1 MNIKTGQEQ
10 EIRTGRRILITGGRA
25 PAALDLA
32 RQLAEQGYEVYAAD
46 SMASPLIRFSTCI
59 KRYEVLPAPRVDEAA
74 FGKALAAMV
83 EKYSIELLI
92 PTCEEIYYIAKLRG
106 KLGSC
111 MVFTDEAE
119 KLTALHSKWAFIEMV
134 REAGLAAPET
144 KQLRCYTEL
153 KQLHNSA
160 SEQIW
165 VLKPVYSRFAT
176 KVHIW
181 HANESPPPAAELQLS
196 ADSPWVAQAYVAGQE
211 YCTYSIAKEGKLL
224 AYSDYAV
231 DFTAGRGASTFF
243 QACHQPQLRQ
253 WVETFAAHTQFTG
266 QIAFDFIIDESGAV
280 WPLECNP
287 RATSGLHLFDKR
299 DRLGRALWGTGQ
311 RSSIIMPQQS
321 RGKMIAAAMLAYGLS
336 QQRRQRGLWR
346 GSWHWLAC
354 MAGGRDVIFSWKD
367 PGPFLMQGYVWFDL
381 WRRARKAEQPLI
393 AFTTADIE
401 WNG

>member
-1 MNIKTGQEQ
+1 MNIKTDQEQ

-92 PTCEEIYYIAKLRG
+92 PICEEIYYIAKLRG
-106 KLGSC
+106 KLGRC

-119 KLTALHSKWAFIEMV
+119 RLTALHSKWAFIEMV

-144 KQLRCYTEL
+144 KQLRSYTEL
-153 KQLHNSA
+153 KQLHNPA

-196 ADSPWVAQAYVAGQE
+196 VDSPWVAQAFVAGQE
-211 YCTYSIAKEGKLL
+211 YCTYSIVKEGKLL

-243 QACHQPQLRQ
+243 KPCHQPQLRQ

-311 RSSIIMPQQS
+311 SSSIILPQQS

-346 GSWHWLAC
+346 GSWHWLAS

-381 WRRARKAEQPLI
+381 WRRARKAEQPII

>member
-1 MNIKTGQEQ
+1 MNIKANQEQ
-10 EIRTGRRILITGGRA
+10 GARTGRRILITGGRA

-46 SMASPLIRFSTCI
+46 SMASPLIRFSNCI
-59 KRYEVLPAPRVDEAA
+59 KRYEVLPAPRVDETA
-74 FGKALAAMV
+74 FGKALAAIV
-83 EKYSIELLI
+83 NQYSIDLLI

-106 KLGSC
+106 KLGNC
-111 MVFTDEAE
+111 VVFTDEAE
-119 KLTALHSKWAFIEMV
+119 KLAALHSKWAFIETV

-144 KQLRCYTEL
+144 KQLRSYAEL
-153 KQLHNSA
+153 KQLHDPA
-160 SEQIW
+160 SKQIW

-176 KVHIW
+176 QVHIW
-181 HANESPPPAAELQLS
+181 RASESPPPAAELQLS
-196 ADSPWVAQAYVAGQE
+196 AACPWVAQAFVAGRE

-243 QACHQPQLRQ
+243 KLCHQPQLRQ
-253 WVETFAAHTQFTG
+253 WVETFAAHTRFTG
-266 QIAFDFIIDESGAV
+266 QIAFDFMIEESGAV

-287 RATSGLHLFDKR
+287 RATSGLHLFGKR
-299 DRLGRALWGTGQ
+299 DRLDRALWGTGQ
-311 RSSIIMPQQS
+311 PSSTIVPQQT

-346 GSWHWLAC
+346 GSWHWLAS
-354 MAGGRDVIFSWKD
+354 MASGRDVIFSWKD
-367 PGPFLMQGYVWFDL
+367 PGPFLMQGYVWLDL

-393 AFTTADIE
+393 AFTTSDIE